1 MYTND
6 NNQYS
11 YNIQNKLQFS
21 KAFNP
26 DNRLNALLG
35 MELRSSTAKGT
46 ANKVWGYV
54 PDRGERIVAPTIPS
68 EVITPNNPPTCLL
81 YTSMCIRDSLNT
93 HPWDEGIA
101 EIQISCGAY
110 SIQDNLSKEKRM
122 QMNTSTGKHLQFLTQ
137 MAVSSPVFKLLFKN
151 YHNHYIQVESLVKQM
166 AKEIN
171 EQQQ

>member
-1 MYTND
+1 METK
-6 NNQYS
+6 QVTVQPAVGGM
-11 YNIQNKLQFS
+11 IKAS
-21 KAFNP
+21 KDSFVIPKEELKDFYLKFAFLLNP
-26 DNRLNALLG
+26 DSCSINRTEFELLNILLKN
-35 MELRSSTAKGT
+35 LKKILASLT
-46 ANKVWGYV
+46 
-54 PDRGERIVAPTIPS
+54 
-68 EVITPNNPPTCLL
+68 L
-81 YTSMCIRDSLNT
+81 LNT